1 MLEISNYFKGLR
13 LRCGEVG
20 LTTRQRK
27 TASNKSGTSKMTT
40 PTTLSTSLP
49 GFPAADHTAAPGLL
63 SAASLLT
70 TLWPD
75 PISRPSLRWI
85 REMQAKRALPF
96 IKIGHLVF
104 FEIERVRAALRKFE
118 VSCR

>member
-1 MLEISNYFKGLR
+1 
-13 LRCGEVG
+13 
-20 LTTRQRK
+20 
-27 TASNKSGTSKMTT
+27 MTT
-40 PTTLSTSLP
+40 PTTLSNP
-49 GFPAADHTAAPGLL
+49 PAAPLGLL

-70 TLWPD
+70 ALWPD

-118 VSCR
+118 VSAR

>member
-1 MLEISNYFKGLR
+1 
-13 LRCGEVG
+13 
-20 LTTRQRK
+20 
-27 TASNKSGTSKMTT
+27 MTT
-40 PTTLSTSLP
+40 QSGKTQ
-49 GFPAADHTAAPGLL
+49 AKAAPEATGYL
-63 SAASLLT
+63 SAKTLLT

-118 VSCR
+118 ISPK

>member
-1 MLEISNYFKGLR
+1 MLEISNYFRGLG

-40 PTTLSTSLP
+40 PTALSTSLP
-49 GFPAADHTAAPGLL
+49 GLAADPTAAPGLL

-104 FEIERVRAALRKFE
+104 FEIERVRAALRRFE
-118 VSCR
+118 VAAR